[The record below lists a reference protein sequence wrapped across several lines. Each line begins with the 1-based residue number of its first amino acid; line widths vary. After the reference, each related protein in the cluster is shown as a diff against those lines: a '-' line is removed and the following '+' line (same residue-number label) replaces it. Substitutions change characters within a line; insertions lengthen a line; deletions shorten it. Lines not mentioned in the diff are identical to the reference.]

1 MRSVRIIED
10 GATPRKTTA
19 MTSEDPVRPFHAK
32 GPTSTEARGQEAAD
46 AVAAVMKHAAE
57 RDAAAREK
65 SRPKTPSRWALPV
78 GINLAVLAL
87 YLLVFTPQWVTVDP
101 IPAPDP
107 VTRAQDLRLAMYIQA
122 KQIEAYRIENGR
134 LPATLADAGVVVPG
148 VDYVPQ
154 GTTYLLIATAGETV
168 LRYESSQSA
177 DDFVGSAA
185 AKLGGG

>member
-1 MRSVRIIED
+1 MS
-10 GATPRKTTA
+10 P
-19 MTSEDPVRPFHAK
+19 EDPVRPFHAK
-32 GPTSTEARGQEAAD
+32 TPPSTEARGQEAAD

-57 RDAAAREK
+57 RDAA
-65 SRPKTPSRWALPV
+65 SRVKTRPRSPSRWALPV
-78 GINLAVLAL
+78 GVNLGVLAL
-87 YLLVFTPQWVTVDP
+87 YLLVFTPDWVTVRP

-107 VTRAQDLRLAMYIQA
+107 AARVESLRLAMYIQM
-122 KQIEAYRIENGR
+122 KQIEAYRIANGR
-134 LPATLADAGVVVPG
+134 LPATLAEAGTVAPG

>member
-1 MRSVRIIED
+1 MS
-10 GATPRKTTA
+10 P
-19 MTSEDPVRPFHAK
+19 EDPVRPYHAK
-32 GPTSTEARGQEAAD
+32 RPPSDEARGQEAAD
-46 AVAAVMKHAAE
+46 AVAAVLKHAAE
-57 RDAAAREK
+57 RDAAARAK
-65 SRPKTPSRWALPV
+65 IPPKPQSRWALPV
-78 GINLAVLAL
+78 GINLGVLAL
-87 YLLVFTPQWVTVDP
+87 YLLAFTPDWVTVDP

-107 VTRAQDLRLAMYIQA
+107 AARVESLRLAMYIQV

-134 LPATLADAGVVVPG
+134 LPTTLAEAGTVVPG